1 MATTL
6 YWEEQFDRDNAT
18 GWGASPDQGWSS
30 SEWLGLVDGAIIP
43 IDDAATHYI
52 ARASSGGTHTDVDS
66 EYVLTATVAAN
77 VASGQ
82 TQTFNLVARAEGSN
96 ITTAT
101 ENRYLVELILD
112 NDGGTESGTLAI
124 KKEDSG
130 GTTTLVSATTVTTEL
145 NTSSDS
151 FVNVFQHMAM
161 RIRDDADGVII
172 EAYLNDEE
180 RPRLTIE
187 DNKYPS
193 INTAG
198 FVGISMAASSASL
211 HIGRIGSFAI
221 HAIADAVESEQ
232 PVPNFFTFN
241 KLVEITRARALRDSS
256 SLVDSEFFKDLL
268 NEAQFELCN
277 YVGRPYWL
285 EDVHQFSTRADG
297 ADVELPSDTLFTD
310 DVVWD
315 TSSSVPIPIISEQQ
329 FRREEGRTSS
339 GVPTAFRLTGTG
351 PEGGPLLKSY
361 PSSSSSKNYE
371 IRRFRMP
378 RYMTDGGDLPDVP
391 QPFAYALIWGALTSY
406 TMRDSDR
413 THIQSAA
420 AKWQTWLRRIRN
432 ICRRRD
438 SLSSKAAISSGFS
451 GVGLGNT
458 LWVQGRYGGWRW
470 RG

>member
-6 YWEEQFDRDNAT
+6 YWEDQFDRADDAT
-18 GWGASPDQGWSS
+18 WGASPDQGW
-30 SEWLGLVDGAIIP
+30 
-43 IDDAATHYI
+43 
-52 ARASSGGTHTDVDS
+52 ASSNDTWDLTNEAIVPGSGYGYANISRSASGGQHTDIQD
-66 EYVLTATVAAN
+66 EYVITATVAAN
-77 VASGQ
+77 VGTGQ
-82 TQTFNLVARAEGSN
+82 VQTFELVARAVDAGGEAN
-96 ITTAT
+96 CYFL
-101 ENRYLVELILD
+101 ELVLT
-112 NDGGTESGTLAI
+112 NTGGTESATLSIQKRVA
-124 KKEDSG
+124 ESNTNLTGD
-130 GTTTLVSATTVTTEL
+130 TTVTTEL
-145 NTSSDS
+145 NTDSDS
-151 FVNVFQHMAM
+151 FVNVFQHLAL
-161 RIRDDADGVII
+161 RVRDDVDGVIL

-180 RPRLTIE
+180 RPRLTVE

-193 INTAG
+193 FNRGG
-198 FVGISMAASSASL
+198 FVGVAVRDAGLTIS
-211 HIGRIGSFAI
+211 RIGSFAI
-221 HAIADAVESEQ
+221 HGIADVAEREQ

-329 FRREEGRTSS
+329 FRREAGGTSS
-339 GVPTAFRLTGTG
+339 GIPTAFRLTGTG
-351 PEGGPLLKSY
+351 PEGGPLLKGY
-361 PSSSSSKNYE
+361 PSSGSSKNYE

-458 LWVQGRYGGWRW
+458 LWVQARYGGWRW